1 MTYIIN
7 SNSLPKEHLQMS
19 ILFGDA
25 GNDNLQGGAG
35 IDLLIGFEGDD
46 TISGGDQ
53 FDILI
58 GNKGDDVLQGD
69 KGNDLMFA
77 GQGDDR
83 MIWNNG
89 DGSDLME
96 GGSGRD
102 TVEVNGANAAGDD
115 FRLEANGE
123 RTQFDRL
130 NLIPFTLDVD
140 NVEKFEINGNGGD
153 DNVDINDLSGTD
165 VEKVVVTGGDGND
178 TVDASDSATPL
189 EAFGD
194 AGDDLLKGS
203 SEVDTLKGGDG
214 SDTLVGNKGDDQMFG
229 KAGDDRFIWN
239 NGDGSDLMEGGNG
252 VDTFEVNGSVDQG
265 DDFLL
270 EANEHRVK
278 FQRNNL
284 GLFELDIDDTEQAE
298 INGSGGDDTLTVND
312 LSGTDL
318 EAVTFNGG
326 DGNDIVDASNS
337 ATPLEAFG
345 DAGDDQLI
353 GGTAN
358 DTLSGGAGNDSIE
371 GEQGDDTMIGGE
383 GNDTLEWDDG
393 DGSDLMSGG
402 EGIDVIEVEGSL
414 AEGDEFVLGQDGTT
428 AIFDRVNLGQ
438 FTLTVDTSEE
448 FEVAGEGGDDSF
460 IVNDLSATDVELVK
474 FDGGEGNDTL
484 DASHANV
491 PIIADGGAGDDLLI
505 GSTQDDQLLGGDGND
520 TLIGNGGFD
529 VLIGGAGNDLLI
541 AEFDGDIS
549 TFITIEGFD
558 TSADMIQ
565 LNGMSSNYV
574 TNSTTE
580 ATGIYVDSNGD
591 GTYNDGV
598 DELVA
603 RVVGASSID
612 LNASYID
619 YV

>member
-1 MTYIIN
+1 MIHIIN

-25 GNDNLQGGAG
+25 GNDNLQGGSG

-46 TISGGDQ
+46 TLKGGDQ
-53 FDILI
+53 IDVLI
-58 GNKGDDVLQGD
+58 GNQGNDILQGD
-69 KGNDLMFA
+69 RGNDLMFA

-96 GGSGRD
+96 GGNGQD
-102 TVEVNGANAAGDD
+102 TVEVNGANSDGDD

-123 RTQFDRL
+123 RAQFDRL
-130 NLIPFTLDVD
+130 NLVPFTLDVD
-140 NVEKFEINGNGGD
+140 DVEKFEINGNGGD

-165 VEKVVVTGGDGND
+165 VEKVVVTGGEGND
-178 TVDASDSATPL
+178 TVDASD
-189 EAFGD
+189 
-194 AGDDLLKGS
+194 
-203 SEVDTLKGGDG
+203 
-214 SDTLVGNKGDDQMFG
+214 
-229 KAGDDRFIWN
+229 
-239 NGDGSDLMEGGNG
+239 
-252 VDTFEVNGSVDQG
+252 
-265 DDFLL
+265 
-270 EANEHRVK
+270 
-278 FQRNNL
+278 
-284 GLFELDIDDTEQAE
+284 
-298 INGSGGDDTLTVND
+298 
-312 LSGTDL
+312 
-318 EAVTFNGG
+318 
-326 DGNDIVDASNS
+326 S

-414 AEGDEFVLGQDGTT
+414 AEGDEFVLSQDGTT

-460 IVNDLSATDVELVK
+460 IVNDLSATDVELVS
-474 FDGGEGNDTL
+474 FDGGDGNDTL
-484 DASHANV
+484 DASHTNV

-520 TLIGNGGFD
+520 TLIGNGGND
-529 VLIGGAGNDLLI
+529 VLIGGAGDDLLI

-565 LNGMSSNYV
+565 LNGMSSDYV

-580 ATGIYVDSNGD
+580 GTGIYVDSNGD
-591 GTYNDGV
+591 GAYNDGV